1 MELAI
6 RNAHLRGRTSL
17 VDILIRDGVI
27 ASIEQDKHTTA
38 DHELDAEGR
47 LALPGFVD
55 AHIHLDK
62 ALLGEKMRANP
73 SWSINEG
80 IEITNEFKRQYDPS
94 EVSHRAVRVMR
105 EALRNGTTTLRTFV
119 DIGTIGGVAG
129 LEGLLLARDAMAG
142 LLDVQIVAFPQEG
155 IVRDPGADKLL
166 DKALKMGA
174 DVVGGMPGW
183 EYTDADAHEHID
195 ICFELAK
202 RHDRDIHMIVDPAD
216 DPNSRSLE
224 YLAIKTLREGWQGR
238 VSTSWDALGSYN
250 DAYAAKVIEL
260 VKAADISVLCNT
272 HVTLMFYGREGPY
285 PKPRGGT
292 RIQQLLDAGV
302 NVAAGQDDVN
312 DPYYPFGKPDLLE
325 VAFFMS
331 HVAYLTM
338 VPREL
343 EIVIDMI
350 TVNAAR
356 ALRLSNYGIAE
367 GNSADIVVVDAP
379 SVHEALRTRADRRAV
394 VKAGRIV
401 FESRPPA
408 ELLV

>member
-1 MELAI
+1 MDLAI
-6 RNAHLRGRTSL
+6 RNARLRGRANL
-17 VDILIRDGVI
+17 VDILARDGVI
-27 ASIEQDKHTTA
+27 AGIEEGKHPAA
-38 DHELDAEGR
+38 DRELDAEGR

-55 AHIHLDK
+55 SHIHLDK
-62 ALLGEKMRANP
+62 SLLGEKMRENP

-80 IEITNEFKRQYDPS
+80 IEITNEFKRNYDPA
-94 EVSHRAVRVMR
+94 EVSNRAVRVMR

-119 DIGTIGGVAG
+119 DIGTIGRLAG
-129 LEGLLLARDAMAG
+129 LEGVFLAREAMRD
-142 LLDVQIVAFPQEG
+142 LMDVQIVAFPQEG
-155 IVRDPGADKLL
+155 IIRDPGADSFM
-166 DKALKMGA
+166 DEALKMGA

-202 RHDRDIHMIVDPAD
+202 RYDRDIHMIVDPAD

-224 YLAIKTLREGWQGR
+224 YLAIKTLREGFQGR
-238 VSTSWDALGSYN
+238 VSTSWDAIGSYN

-260 VKAADISVLCNT
+260 VKSADISILCNT
-272 HVTLMFYGREGPY
+272 HVTLMFYGREAPY

-292 RIQQLLDAGV
+292 RIQQLLAAGV

-331 HVAYLTM
+331 HVAYLTK
-338 VPREL
+338 VPSEL
-343 EIVIDMI
+343 DTVIDMI

-356 ALRLSNYGIAE
+356 ALGLSNYGIAE
-367 GNSADIVVVDAP
+367 GNPANIVVVDAP

-394 VKAGRIV
+394 VKSGRVV
-401 FESRPPA
+401 FESRPSA